1 MLYLLLFEMVAF
13 YVYVLFVSLT
23 VWPPFLECLE
33 VRHLFTHTVTIFETF
48 RAGRRG
54 CNFFSN
60 DAKSLEQEYH
70 CPSVLDM
77 HVHKHHHAGKYG
89 KIVTSHLYT
98 INTCSKLSYWL
109 RPSHVF
115 IYNPDLEIPITLT
128 FVLFWGWLRQYKL
141 IAVYFLL
148 LFHCWLIHIKVL

>member
-1 MLYLLLFEMVAF
+1 MGAEHKIFRQMLYLLLFEMVAF
-13 YVYVLFVSLT
+13 YVYVLLVSLA

-54 CNFFSN
+54 CNLFSN

-77 HVHKHHHAGKYG
+77 HVHKHPMHGNMAK
-89 KIVTSHLYT
+89 S
-98 INTCSKLSYWL
+98 
-109 RPSHVF
+109 
-115 IYNPDLEIPITLT
+115 
-128 FVLFWGWLRQYKL
+128 
-141 IAVYFLL
+141 
-148 LFHCWLIHIKVL
+148 